1 MPTKK
6 GYKQANSSSDELEV
20 SLISSSYSSG
30 PSTYSHTHSSSS
42 PMERFRR
49 YEEDFL
55 NSSRIV
61 NRGLKELS
69 NTAGVVGE

>member
-1 MPTKK
+1 
-6 GYKQANSSSDELEV
+6 
-20 SLISSSYSSG
+20 
-30 PSTYSHTHSSSS
+30 
-42 PMERFRR
+42 MERFRR